1 MAYTPP
7 TVPYFG
13 PVAHSSGTGNLPI
26 NRIVIHYTAGNDATG
41 AQGTAKY
48 FQDPAAGGSAHYITD
63 SDETIQCAYDSVI
76 AWHAPPNQHS
86 LGIEMECSGANDA
99 KGHWTLPNHVAMMHR
114 TAKLVAQK
122 AIQYGV
128 PIVKLSV
135 PDLVV
140 GKHGIC
146 GHVDV
151 SNAFHQSTH
160 TDPGPYFP
168 WGQFMTWVHEEAAL
182 IGGGPI
188 PIPPV
193 AGGLTMADAASIEA
207 QLTALDNKLLGRY
220 RRDEDTR
227 ALTLNAIAALAALV
241 KTDDAAEAA
250 ALAKAVADLKAA
262 IAAPKA

>member
-7 TVPYFG
+7 AVPYFG
-13 PVAHSSGTGNLPI
+13 PVAHSSGNGNLPI

-63 SDETIQCAYDSVI
+63 SDETIQCAYDNVVC
-76 AWHAPPNQHS
+76 WHAPPNQHS

-99 KGHWTLPNHVAMMHR
+99 KGHWTLPSHVAMMHR

-122 AIQYGV
+122 CIQYGV

-168 WGQFMTWVHEEAAL
+168 WPLFMTWVHEEAAL
-182 IGGGPI
+182 IGGAGGPI
-188 PIPPV
+188 PIPPEV
-193 AGGLTMADAASIEA
+193 FDM
-207 QLTALDNKLLGRY
+207 QLD
-220 RRDEDTR
+220 DVV
-227 ALTLNAIAALAALV
+227 IAAVPAKGATPAVPAVTVRHILA
-241 KTDDAAEAA
+241 TQHWFHQQFSAAGQFNTQLDRIE
-250 ALAKAVADLKAA
+250 KNT
-262 IAAPKA
+262 APKA